1 MPPNYRN
8 NPFRDPSVKLQVGDD
23 VFDISWRP
31 VGNEAFAISCGDW
44 QASVQLVSFG
54 RGEPGSIRISIDG
67 TQRVFRIAEAGDQFF
82 VQSSSSA
89 QVVARLPRYPQSHS
103 ASEHESAYAPMP
115 GLVLKVLVE
124 VGQQV
129 SAGDA
134 LVILEAMKMEQ
145 TLRAA
150 TDGVVEAVLVK
161 QGDVVAPGDRL
172 VEIAAVIR
180 EA

>member
-1 MPPNYRN
+1 M
-8 NPFRDPSVKLQVGDD
+8 
-23 VFDISWRP
+23 
-31 VGNEAFAISCGDW
+31 
-44 QASVQLVSFG
+44 
-54 RGEPGSIRISIDG
+54 
-67 TQRVFRIAEAGDQFF
+67 FRIAEANDQFF
-82 VQSSSSA
+82 VQSHSTSR
-89 QVVARLPRYPQSHS
+89 VVTRLPRYPETHS

-115 GLVLKVLVE
+115 GQVLKVLVE

-172 VEIAAVIR
+172 VEIAAVIDDL
-180 EA
+180 